1 MHGREDAGGRAGRT
15 RGGMTGRGP
24 GARRAH
30 RARPLSARGQLV
42 RPRPSSP
49 HGNSSRAGIV
59 GRRLPSHGGGPPER
73 LPYRPMCVLPSPTR
87 GGRCVGREWH
97 RGPSAPE
104 APALPGPSWRPSPGP
119 RRPGLQAPCTSA
131 ADSRATTVSDASGG
145 PTHATGTKRVQ
156 WEIATTEADARLL
169 AGCQAP
175 GRGERGPRPLSS
187 GGQRCILP
195 KTKTRQSSGSYG
207 LTRTAPVCG
216 GYR

>member
-1 MHGREDAGGRAGRT
+1 
-15 RGGMTGRGP
+15 MTGRGP

-59 GRRLPSHGGGPPER
+59 GRRLPSRGGGPPER
-73 LPYRPMCVLPSPTR
+73 LPHRPMCVLPSPTR

-97 RGPSAPE
+97 RA
-104 APALPGPSWRPSPGP
+104 RPRLKPPPCQGP
-119 RRPGLQAPCTSA
+119 RGGRRPVPGALGCRALHVGWGARA

-169 AGCQAP
+169 AGCQAL